1 MSYCDELD
9 KIITDVT
16 EVLGR
21 PIHKNQYEIIDR
33 GIPHKPGK
41 LPSNKMGVYV
51 FIFGDEYLKIGKVG
65 PRSNARFQSQ
75 HYNAMSA
82 KSTLAAS
89 LINDKRMSD
98 WGITKENVGDWI
110 KANTRRIDILFD
122 KSVGIFTVELI
133 EAALHYKYEPRY
145 EGFTAQRNK
154 KI

>member
-21 PIHKNQYEIIDR
+21 PIHKNEYEIIDR

-41 LPSNKMGVYV
+41 LPPDKMGVYA

-98 WGITKENVGDWI
+98 WGITKENAGDWI
-110 KANTRRIDILFD
+110 KANTRRIDILFE

-145 EGFTAQRNK
+145 EGFTTQRNK